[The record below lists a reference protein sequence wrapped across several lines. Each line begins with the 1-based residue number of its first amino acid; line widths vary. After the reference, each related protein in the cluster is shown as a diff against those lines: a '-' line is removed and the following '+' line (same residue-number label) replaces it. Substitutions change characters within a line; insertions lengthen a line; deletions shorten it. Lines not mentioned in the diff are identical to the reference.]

1 MVLDYV
7 GGGELFFWLRKEKRF
22 SENRCRLY
30 AAEIGL
36 ALDTM
41 HKEHIVYRDLKPE
54 NVCVVNSGDAT
65 SSADSETDL
74 PEVALIDFGH
84 ARPVP
89 DGSCVDDDV
98 WEASSSARGASQVRY
113 PQNII
118 AGEAGS
124 DSYASPEVLQ
134 ESTFGT
140 TSDTWSFGIMMYAM
154 LSGALPWP
162 EGRQHDFL
170 LDQVEIDACLDDHLS
185 HNLLRPVVVDLLR
198 KCLVIDPQKRSRPD
212 QLLTHEVWDELF
224 EADMTQQEADVG
236 SARRGTSPYP
246 VFWDM
251 DQAGG
256 QEPLPD
262 YKQQAGVF
270 QKKDVTKLRGNFMM
284 SKVRRGLNKLRSRK

>member
-1 MVLDYV
+1 M
-7 GGGELFFWLRKEKRF
+7 
-22 SENRCRLY
+22 
-30 AAEIGL
+30 
-36 ALDTM
+36 
-41 HKEHIVYRDLKPE
+41 
-54 NVCVVNSGDAT
+54 
-65 SSADSETDL
+65 
-74 PEVALIDFGH
+74 
-84 ARPVP
+84 
-89 DGSCVDDDV
+89 
-98 WEASSSARGASQVRY
+98 RY

-251 DQAGG
+251 DQARPGAA
-256 QEPLPD
+256 
-262 YKQQAGVF
+262 AGLQTASRRF

-284 SKVRRGLNKLRSRK
+284 SKVRRALWSRKQN